1 MIKIKIINK
10 SKNKIPSYQS
20 EGASA
25 VDLYADIKENIVIKK
40 NSVMLIPTGL
50 FIEIPANYEA
60 QIRSRS
66 GLALKN
72 GVFCL
77 NSPGTIDSDYRGE
90 IGVIL
95 ASFNEDYTV
104 TPSER
109 IAQMVFAKIEK
120 AEFIEVSELDE
131 TKRGEGG
138 FGSSGKI

>member
-109 IAQMVFAKIEK
+109 IAQMVFAKTEK